1 LAANVKI
8 VEILGKPF
16 LRAGRFYVPFHDICE
31 VDFRPS
37 NGRGDVQIIVD
48 RNNGTETYWFSGET
62 ADAIKE
68 IFNG

>member
-16 LRAGRFYVPFHDICE
+16 LRAGRFLIPFHDICE
-31 VDFRPS
+31 VDAQPS

-48 RNNGTETYWFSGET
+48 RNNGTATYYFSDEN
-62 ADAIKE
+62 AQALKE
-68 IFNG
+68 LFHG